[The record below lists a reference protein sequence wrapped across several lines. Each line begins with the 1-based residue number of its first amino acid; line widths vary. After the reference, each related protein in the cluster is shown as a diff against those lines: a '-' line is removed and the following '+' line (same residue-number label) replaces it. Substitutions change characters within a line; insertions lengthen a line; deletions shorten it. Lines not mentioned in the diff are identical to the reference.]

1 MLSVVRPV
9 VAAVLVGALAACSSP
24 TPAPVADAVPA
35 EPVSPAPTPSE
46 PATSGPAPD
55 QGTVVHSEQV
65 PALHPSVDAYPRG
78 VVELVAGDGTVHR
91 LAVLVADTDE
101 RRSHGLMEVP
111 DVPTGTGMVF
121 TFAADRSGGF
131 WMKGTLTPL
140 QIAWADADGTIVAV
154 RTMEP
159 CEADPCPS
167 YEPGATYR
175 TALEVRAGWLDEI
188 GVGVGDRLR
197 VLAGG

>member
-1 MLSVVRPV
+1 M
-9 VAAVLVGALAACSSP
+9 VAALLVGGLTACSAS
-24 TPAPVADAVPA
+24 
-35 EPVSPAPTPSE
+35 SPAPAAD
-46 PATSGPAPD
+46 PAVESSPGSLPDTSVD
-55 QGTVVHSEQV
+55 GTVVHSGQV
-65 PALHPSVDAYPRG
+65 PALHPSVDDYPRG
-78 VVELVAGDGTVHR
+78 VVELVAGDGTTHR
-91 LAVLVADTDE
+91 LAVLVADDDE
-101 RRSHGLMEVP
+101 RRAHGLMEVP